1 MIKKNLFGVIPN
13 CGDSYSYTIFDE
25 KGQNVVLSDYG
36 CTILQINVLDKNNKL
51 RDVALGYDLL
61 HDYLNDK
68 RYFGA
73 TIGRYANR
81 IANAEFALN
90 DEIFHLAQNDGK
102 NHLHGGV
109 KGFSRK
115 LFKST
120 IKDDNSV
127 MFQYFS
133 PDMEEG
139 YPGNFNLNVTAS
151 FINGTLKFNYQY
163 LSDKDTPANITNH
176 NYFNLNGHGTG
187 NIFSHTFVIN
197 ANEYCHSDSGL
208 LALAPLAPVENTPFD
223 FRTPKKLF
231 DGISSHSKE
240 IIGAFGGYDHCF
252 KVNHENNN
260 NNFVASS
267 VGDVSGIKL
276 EVFSDMPA
284 VQFYTGNQIG
294 VTQGKN
300 GELYNSFDGFALEC
314 QHFPNAMNEP
324 RFNDTQAVIKAGT
337 LNETFIEF
345 KFTND

>member
-13 CGDSYSYTIFDE
+13 VGDSYSYTIVDE
-25 KGQNVVLSDYG
+25 KGQSVILNEYACS
-36 CTILQINVLDKNNKL
+36 ILQINVLDKDNNF

-61 HDYLNDK
+61 NDYLKDT
-68 RYFGA
+68 RSFGA

-81 IANAEFALN
+81 IANAEFALHGK
-90 DEIFHLAQNDGK
+90 IYKLAGNNGK

-109 KGFSRK
+109 KGFSKK

-139 YPGNFNLNVTAS
+139 YPGNFTLNVTAS
-151 FINGTLKFNYQY
+151 FINGSLKFDYQY

-187 NIFSHTFVIN
+187 NIFGHYFLIN
-197 ANEYCHSDSGL
+197 ADEYCHADSGM
-208 LALAPLAPVENTPFD
+208 LALAPLVSVENTPFD
-223 FRTPKKLF
+223 FRIQKRLY

-240 IIGAFGGYDHCF
+240 IINAYGGYDHCF
-252 KVNHENNN
+252 KINHAD
-260 NNFVASS
+260 NNFAASS
-267 VGDVSGIKL
+267 IGEVSGIKL

-284 VQFYTGNQIG
+284 LQFYTGNQIG
-294 VTQGKN
+294 IAQGKN

-324 RFNDTQAVIKAGT
+324 AFKDTGAVIKAGV
-337 LNETFIEF
+337 LNNAFIEY
-345 KFTND
+345 KFSTI